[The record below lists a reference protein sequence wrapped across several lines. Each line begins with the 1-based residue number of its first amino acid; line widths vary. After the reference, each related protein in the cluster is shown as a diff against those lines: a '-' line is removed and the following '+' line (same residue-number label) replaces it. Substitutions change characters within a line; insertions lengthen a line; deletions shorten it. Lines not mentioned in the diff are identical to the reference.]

1 MRKIASYIIYTIL
14 IACIACACS
23 SDLDL
28 KQSYEF
34 KVTHL
39 PVPKELKVGETAEI
53 RCQIESSGYY
63 QNSIYKL
70 RYFQTE
76 GKGTLMLDD
85 GTVFL
90 PNDYYDLDRET
101 FRLYFTSASDEQS
114 NIDIYFFNSEGNN
127 YTLSLSFNNDS
138 KDDSNGDNN
147 E

>member
-1 MRKIASYIIYTIL
+1 MKNFASYLIYTIL

-39 PVPKELKVGETAEI
+39 PVPKKLKVGETAEI
-53 RCQIESSGYY
+53 RCQIERSGYY
-63 QNSIYKL
+63 QNTAYKL
-70 RYFQTE
+70 RYFQTD
-76 GKGTLMLDD
+76 GKGTLKLDD
-85 GTVFL
+85 GTIFL

-101 FRLYFTSASDEQS
+101 FRLYFTAGSEEQS
-114 NIDIYFFNSEGNN
+114 NVDIYFFDDQGNSF
-127 YTLSLSFNNDS
+127 TLSLSFNNDS
-138 KDDSNGDNN
+138 KDDSNN